1 MERELF
7 SADEVERLSDWER
20 ERERER
26 ARDGDRHRVL
36 LTVEGPTSGA
46 LDSDIKH
53 AVGFVL
59 HATNHSFEKQQFGF
73 LLKAYSLLYE

>member
-7 SADEVERLSDWER
+7 SADEVERLSDWR

-26 ARDGDRHRVL
+26 ARDGDRHRV

-59 HATNHSFEKQQFGF
+59 HATNHSFEKQHFGF